1 MDAPARSCFHCLEP
15 VGADRIVHTGTAGE
29 RAFCCAGCEAAT
41 AWIEGAGLQ
50 GYYRARSAAAPAP
63 EAVETAALARWDEPA
78 FLGAHTAVADGGR
91 RRATLVVEGVRCAA
105 CAWLIER
112 ALAREPGV
120 ASATVNAATSRL
132 ALEWNPA
139 ATRLSPLVARVAELG
154 YRLHAPAR
162 DDARAAEGERR
173 ASLKRLAVAG
183 LGAMQAMM
191 FSEALYFG
199 AGELDP
205 ATRDFFRWIALLV
218 SIPVV
223 FYAGRP
229 FLAGAL
235 AELRLRAPGM
245 DLLVA
250 VSVLLAWGASVVA
263 TLAGLPAVY
272 YDAAV
277 MFVFFLLAARHIE
290 AEARRRATAALDVLA
305 RAQPEIATRIEQS
318 GAETAVSVAAI
329 EPGDRILVRAGEAVP
344 VDGLLEGAAGEFDE
358 SFMTGESRPVLHAA
372 GDVLLAGSLA
382 LSRPALVVAT
392 RRARESTV
400 ARLAELAA
408 RATAQ
413 RPRAARVAD
422 RVAGVFV
429 VVMLGVAAAVGI
441 AWHFIDPARALPA
454 TLAVLAAT
462 CPCALALAVPA
473 ALAAAQSALA
483 RQGALVLDA
492 DAIESLAKADS
503 VVFDKTG
510 TLTAGRPQLGAVDVF
525 DGTREAVLAD
535 AAALERG
542 MSHPLATMFRPFDDG
557 READAILSVAGAGV
571 EGRIAGELRRI
582 GTRAFAAGEPGDDDG
597 IWLGDGRRALARFD
611 GQDAPRPGAAP
622 AVAALASQGLAVHVL
637 SGDSE
642 ARVGALAAKLG
653 IRDWQARATPA
664 AKLARIQALRA
675 SGRHVAMVGDGVNDA
690 AVLAGADVA
699 IAMAEGAALAQ
710 ASASIVLAGAEI
722 GRLPALFETARRARR
737 VMRQNLAWA
746 AAYNA
751 VALPL
756 AAAALVPPW
765 LAALGMT
772 VSSLLVT
779 LNALRLAR
787 VKGAAA
793 GAAVPGGRLAGAP
806 T

>member
-1 MDAPARSCFHCLEP
+1 MDAPALACFHCGEP
-15 VGADRIVHTGTAGE
+15 VPAGGPRANG
-29 RAFCCAGCEAAT
+29 RAFCCGGCEAAT
-41 AWIEGAGLQ
+41 AWIEGAGLA

-63 EAVETAALARWDEPA
+63 EVLAAPALARWDAPA
-78 FLGAHTAVADGGR
+78 FLDAHTTSENGR

-112 ALAREPGV
+112 ALALEPGV
-120 ASATVNAATSRL
+120 TSATVNAATSRL
-132 ALEWNPA
+132 SLEWDPA
-139 ATRLSPLVARVAELG
+139 ATALSRPVARIAELG

-162 DDARAAEGERR
+162 EDARAAEGERR
-173 ASLKRLAVAG
+173 DSLKRLAVAG

-199 AGELDP
+199 VGELDP
-205 ATRDFFRWIALLV
+205 ATRDFFRWLTLLV
-218 SIPVV
+218 STPVV
-223 FYAGRP
+223 FYSGRP
-229 FLAGAL
+229 FLQGAL

-250 VSVLLAWGASVVA
+250 VSVLLAWGASLVA
-263 TLAGLPAVY
+263 TVLGSDAVY

-305 RAQPEIATRIEQS
+305 RAQPDVALRLDAA
-318 GAETAVSVAAI
+318 GAETSVAVAAI
-329 EPGDRILVRAGEAVP
+329 EPGDRLRVRVGEAVP
-344 VDGLLEGAAGEFDE
+344 VDGLLEGAAAEFDE
-358 SFMTGESRPVLHAA
+358 SFLTGESRPVLHAT
-372 GDVLLAGSLA
+372 GELLLAGGLVLA
-382 LSRPALVVAT
+382 RPVEMIAT
-392 RRARESTV
+392 RRARESAI

-408 RATAQ
+408 RAAAN
-413 RPRAARVAD
+413 RPRAARLAD

-429 VVMLGVAAAVGI
+429 VVMLAVAAAV
-441 AWHFIDPARALPA
+441 AVTWAFIDPSRALPA

-473 ALAAAQSALA
+473 ALAAAQAAFA

-492 DAIESLAKADS
+492 DAIESLAKADM
-503 VVFDKTG
+503 VVLDKTG
-510 TLTAGRPQLGAVDVF
+510 TLTAGKPQLGAVQVF
-525 DGTREAVLAD
+525 SGTREDALGE

-542 MSHPLATMFRPFDDG
+542 MRHPLATIFRPFDDD
-557 READAILSVAGAGV
+557 RAAESPLAIAGAGI
-571 EGRIAGELRRI
+571 EGRLSGKFRRV
-582 GTRAFAAGEPGDDDG
+582 GTRAFATGEAGDDDG
-597 IWLGDGRRALARFD
+597 LWLGDGARAIARFD
-611 GQDAPRPGAAP
+611 CTDAARPGAAE
-622 AVAALASQGLAVHVL
+622 AIAALAAQGLSLEVL
-637 SGDSE
+637 SGDSA

-653 IRDWQARATPA
+653 IRDWRARVTPA
-664 AKLARIQALRA
+664 EKLAHVEALRA
-675 SGRHVAMVGDGVNDA
+675 AGRRVAMVGDGVNDA

-699 IAMAEGAALAQ
+699 IALVEGAALAQ
-710 ASASIVLAGAEI
+710 ASASVVLAGADI
-722 GRLPALFETARRARR
+722 GRLPALFAIARRARR

-772 VSSLLVT
+772 ASSLVVT

-787 VKGAAA
+787 PMAQAPGADAA
-793 GAAVPGGRLAGAP
+793 RSARLAGAP
-806 T
+806 A